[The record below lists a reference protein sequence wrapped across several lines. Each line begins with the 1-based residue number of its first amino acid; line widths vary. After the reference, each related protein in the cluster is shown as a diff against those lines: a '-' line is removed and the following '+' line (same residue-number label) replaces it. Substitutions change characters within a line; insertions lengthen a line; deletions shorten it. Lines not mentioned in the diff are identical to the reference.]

1 MLCNEKQVKIIIVGN
16 NQLLPDFL
24 ESMLDPRKFVLESVN
39 STRKAI
45 ANIRK
50 ASPDVFLVDDTNSD
64 QDVLSICENIRNY
77 SGMPILVLAADQK
90 PGLVEQVL
98 DAGADD
104 FLVKPVSGG
113 ILVAHIKTL
122 ARRARAEKEAALSIV
137 NGDKDESNKI
147 GLLSY

>member
-1 MLCNEKQVKIIIVGN
+1 MLCNENQVKIIIVGN

-24 ESMLDPRKFVLESVN
+24 ESMLDPRKFLLETIN
-39 STRKAI
+39 SSPKAI

-90 PGLVEQVL
+90 PGLVERVL

>member
-1 MLCNEKQVKIIIVGN
+1 MLCNEKQVKIIVVGN

-24 ESMLDPRKFVLESVN
+24 ESVLDPLKFVLETVN
-39 STRKAI
+39 STSKAI

-50 ASPDVFLVDDTNSD
+50 SSPDVFLVDDMNSD
-64 QDVLSICENIRNY
+64 QDVWSICENIRNY

-90 PGLVEQVL
+90 PGLVEKVL

-113 ILVAHIKTL
+113 ILVAHINTL

-137 NGDKDESNKI
+137 NGDKDEPNKI

>member
-1 MLCNEKQVKIIIVGN
+1 MLCNEQQVKIIIVGN

-24 ESMLDPRKFVLESVN
+24 ESMLDPRRFVLETISSN
-39 STRKAI
+39 PKAI
-45 ANIRK
+45 ANIRT
-50 ASPDVFLVDDTNSD
+50 ASPDVFLVDDMNSD
-64 QDVLSICENIRNY
+64 QDVLTICENIRNY

-90 PGLVEQVL
+90 PGLVEKVL

-137 NGDKDESNKI
+137 NGDKDESNKV